1 MSTLKIPSEMDVAP
15 CYKLL
20 VYNVYT
26 VYTVACMPVNCWGK
40 LENYWNGLIWVSSD
54 SEQKVEWM
62 DWMDVPLK
70 LL

>member
-1 MSTLKIPSEMDVAP
+1 MDVAP

-40 LENYWNGLIWVSSD
+40 LKNYWNGLVWVSSD
-54 SEQKVEWM
+54 SEQKVVHSCTIFLCCLG
-62 DWMDVPLK
+62 DK
-70 LL
+70 I